1 MADRKPAKLA
11 RAIYGT
17 ILVTAVVAALSED
30 EDANPLEIGLAVLAT
45 SLVFWLAHVYA
56 SMLATSVGGR
66 LTFAHARELAME
78 EWPLVQSSAL
88 PIAALLLAPV
98 GVVSD
103 YTAESLAI
111 GVGLATLF
119 LWGLLFGRRQGLAPL
134 GLLLV
139 ATVNVAFGAAIV
151 ALKTA
156 FH

>member
-1 MADRKPAKLA
+1 VADRKPAKLA

-30 EDANPLEIGLAVLAT
+30 EDADPLEIALAVLVT
-45 SLVFWLAHVYA
+45 TLVFWLAHVYA
-56 SMLATSVGGR
+56 SMLANAVGGR
-66 LTFAHARELAME
+66 VTFADARELALE
-78 EWPLVQSSAL
+78 EWPLVQSAAL

-119 LWGLLFGRRQGLAPL
+119 LWGLLFGHRQGLAPF

-139 ATVNVAFGAAIV
+139 ATVNLAFGAAIV